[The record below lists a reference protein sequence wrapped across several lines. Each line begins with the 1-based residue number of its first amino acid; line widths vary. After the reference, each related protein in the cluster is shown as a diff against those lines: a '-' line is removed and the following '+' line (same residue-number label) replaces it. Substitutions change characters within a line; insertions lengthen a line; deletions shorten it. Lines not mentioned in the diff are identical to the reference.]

1 MNKLCLP
8 MDNTEKGQEK
18 TKTAS
23 IKGISLMN
31 KLEGILRS
39 GHISKI
45 KPVPSVA
52 ESLQSTLTQ
61 DRHTAAILMNMSEDE
76 NPDTQGMDQF
86 LPSNLTA
93 IIPRK
98 S

>member
-23 IKGISLMN
+23 IKETSLKI
-31 KLEGILRS
+31 KLVLMLHS
-39 GHISKI
+39 GHNSDI